1 MKVQINSVVIYCNV
15 LIVQQQQLEH
25 FQSLSKTL
33 HLSVLCFLE
42 IFS

>member
-15 LIVQQQQLEH
+15 LIVQQQLEH